1 MPQEPKRKQVKIYI
15 EKVHERMLDS
25 LAEQGMLGNSRTEL
39 LKLALIDFL
48 QKQSETNDALKEIL
62 KDTIKASK
70 KKQGKQKKKRT

>member
-1 MPQEPKRKQVKIYI
+1 MPQEPKRTQVKIYI